1 MLITSKSNNIYK
13 TVKKLNSKSQREKN
27 KMYILEGTR
36 LVFDAIS
43 NGAKIEYL
51 IVSSEYKGE
60 VPNGTNVYEFDKN
73 LFDDIKDTQNSQGII
88 AVAKIENNDFLPEKL
103 IDKKLIV
110 YLDGVSDPGNLGTI
124 IRTCDGAGVDL
135 IILSDNCTDVYN
147 PKTIRSTMSSI
158 FNIQIC
164 FDKNQN
170 ETIKVLKEKG
180 FNIICTDLE
189 AEKYH
194 YELDLTGKC
203 VIVIG
208 NEANGIN
215 DDLLNKADIN
225 TKIPIIGKCE
235 SLNAAVA
242 CSIMVYEALRQKS
255 I

>member
-1 MLITSKSNNIYK
+1 MLITSKSNNVYK

-27 KMYILEGTR
+27 KMYILEGAR
-36 LVFDAIS
+36 LVHDAIS
-43 NGAKIEYL
+43 NGAKIEYV
-51 IVSSEYKGE
+51 IISSDYKGE
-60 VPNGTNVYEFDKN
+60 TPEGVNVYEFDKK

-88 AVAKIENNDFLPEKL
+88 AVAKIESNDFLPEKL
-103 IDKKLIV
+103 NDKKLIV
-110 YLDGVSDPGNLGTI
+110 YLDGISDPGNMGTI
-124 IRTCDGAGVDL
+124 IRTCDGAGVDM
-135 IILSDNCTDVYN
+135 IVLSDNCTDIYS

-158 FNIQIC
+158 YNIPVC
-164 FDKNQN
+164 FDKNQK
-170 ETIKVLKEKG
+170 ETINILKENG
-180 FNIICTDLE
+180 FNIICTDLK
-189 AEKYH
+189 ATKYH
-194 YELDLTGKC
+194 YELDLTQKC

-215 DDLLNKADIN
+215 DDLLNSSDIN